1 MEETNERFRFI
12 MLSLNDFGLN
22 KGVEETA
29 VREFSYMGLMRFFT
43 LFLRD
48 FNPNIKRVLNE
59 YI

>member
-1 MEETNERFRFI
+1 

-22 KGVEETA
+22 KGAEETA
-29 VREFSYMGLMRFFT
+29 VREFSYMGSMRFFT

-48 FNPNIKRVLNE
+48 FSPNIKRVLNE